1 MATKLNS
8 VLFIHGLWIHASSW
22 QSWEELFGDQGYA
35 TLAPGWPGDG
45 DDVASTRANSEAL
58 NNVGIDEIVD
68 HYVQVINGEG
78 FQTKPVVVGHS
89 FGGLIA
95 QRLLAANHAAAA
107 VAIDPAPIKGVRS
120 LPFSQLKATFPVLS
134 NPANRHRTVSL
145 TAKQFR
151 YGFGNTVSEE
161 ESNQLHERWAI
172 PGPGRPLFQGAA
184 ALFSRNSAAK
194 VDTHAHRGPL
204 LITAGTKDHTVP
216 LKPTREA
223 FRKYAH
229 GPSETDFHEFD
240 GRGHSLTLDHG
251 WKDVATVALNWL
263 ASKGF

>member
-1 MATKLNS
+1 MATKPNS
-8 VLFIHGLWIHASSW
+8 VVFIHGLWIHGSSW
-22 QSWEELFGDQGYA
+22 QSWEELFTDQGYA

-45 DDVASTRANSEAL
+45 DDVASTRANAEAL

-68 HYVQVINGEG
+68 HYVQVINSND
-78 FQTKPVVVGHS
+78 FPAKPVVIGHS

-107 VAIDPAPIKGVRS
+107 VAIDPAPIKGVTS
-120 LPFSQLKATFPVLS
+120 LPFSQLKASFPVLS
-134 NPANRHRTVSL
+134 NPANRSRTVAL

-151 YGFGNTVSEE
+151 YAFGNAVSED
-161 ESNQLHERWAI
+161 ESNQLHQRWAI
-172 PGPGRPLFQGAA
+172 PGPGRPLFQGAT
-184 ALFSRNSAAK
+184 ALFSRNSPAK
-194 VDTHAHRGPL
+194 VDTHAQRGPL
-204 LITAGTKDHTVP
+204 LITAGTADHTVP
-216 LKPTREA
+216 LKPTQQA
-223 FRKYAH
+223 FRKYAD
-229 GPSETDFHEFD
+229 GPSETDFQQFD

>member
-1 MATKLNS
+1 MATKPNS
-8 VLFIHGLWIHASSW
+8 VLFIRGLWIHASSW
-22 QSWEELFGDQGYA
+22 QSWQELFADQGYA

-45 DDVASTRANSEAL
+45 DDVASTRANADAL

-68 HYVQVINGEG
+68 HYVQLIDGNN
-78 FQTKPVVVGHS
+78 FPTKPVAVGHS

-95 QRLLAANHAAAA
+95 QRLLAANHVAAA
-107 VAIDPAPIKGVRS
+107 VAIDPAPIKGVKS
-120 LPFSQLKATFPVLS
+120 LPLSQLKATFPVLS

-151 YGFGNTVSEE
+151 YGFGNAVSEE
-161 ESNQLHERWAI
+161 ESDQLHERWAI
-172 PGPGRPLFQGAA
+172 PGPGRPLFQGAT
-184 ALFSRNSAAK
+184 ALFARNSPAK
-194 VDTHAHRGPL
+194 VDTHAQRGPL
-204 LITAGTKDHTVP
+204 LITAGSVDHTVP

-223 FRKYAH
+223 FRKYAD
-229 GPSETDFHEFD
+229 GPSETDFREFG

-263 ASKGF
+263 AAKGF

>member
-1 MATKLNS
+1 MATKPNS

-22 QSWEELFGDQGYA
+22 QSWQELFGDQGYA

-45 DDVASTRANSEAL
+45 DDVASTRANAEAL

-68 HYVQVINGEG
+68 HYVQLINAND
-78 FQTKPVVVGHS
+78 FQTKPVVIGHS

-107 VAIDPAPIKGVRS
+107 VAIDPAPIKGVKS

-134 NPANRHRTVSL
+134 KPANRHGTVSL

-151 YGFGNTVSEE
+151 YDFGNAVSEE

-184 ALFSRNSAAK
+184 ALFVRNSPAK
-194 VDTHAHRGPL
+194 VDTHAQRGPL
-204 LITAGTKDHTVP
+204 LITAGSEDHTVP

-223 FRKYAH
+223 FGKYAH
-229 GPSETDFHEFD
+229 GPSETEFHEFD

>member
-1 MATKLNS
+1 MAP
-8 VLFIHGLWIHASSW
+8 
-22 QSWEELFGDQGYA
+22 Y
-35 TLAPGWPGDG
+35 
-45 DDVASTRANSEAL
+45 RC
-58 NNVGIDEIVD
+58 
-68 HYVQVINGEG
+68 
-78 FQTKPVVVGHS
+78 
-89 FGGLIA
+89 
-95 QRLLAANHAAAA
+95 
-107 VAIDPAPIKGVRS
+107 
-120 LPFSQLKATFPVLS
+120 
-134 NPANRHRTVSL
+134 
-145 TAKQFR
+145 
-151 YGFGNTVSEE
+151 FGNAVSEE

-184 ALFSRNSAAK
+184 ALFVRNSPAK
-194 VDTHAHRGPL
+194 VDTHAQRGPL
-204 LITAGTKDHTVP
+204 LITAGTEDHTVP